1 MDETRELQIYEI
13 SREDFEKLGQHL
25 GEAEVMER
33 VIALL
38 HGLDDTRAKVIRLD
52 PDQLV
57 RYTRAIEAAAQQVG
71 LAVLVKTLSDGIAI
85 ALDTDEDRARRVRLQ
100 ALTQPPSP

>member
-13 SREDFEKLGQHL
+13 SREDFEKLGQRL

-33 VIALL
+33 LIALL
-38 HGLDDTRAKVIRLD
+38 HSLDDTHAKVIRLD

-57 RYTRAIEAAAQQVG
+57 RYTRAIEAAAQQIG
-71 LAVLVKTLSDGIAI
+71 LAVLVKPLSDGIAI
-85 ALDTDEDRARRVRLQ
+85 ALDTDEDRARRTRLQ

>member
-13 SREDFEKLGQHL
+13 SREDFEKLGQRL
-25 GEAEVMER
+25 GEEEVMQR
-33 VIALL
+33 LIALL
-38 HGLDDTRAKVIRLD
+38 HDLDDTRAKVIRLN

-57 RYTRAIEAAAQQVG
+57 MYTRAIQAAAQQIG
-71 LAVLVKTLSDGIAI
+71 LPVLVKTLSDGIAI
-85 ALDTDEDRARRVRLQ
+85 ALDTDEERARRVRLN

>member
-13 SREDFEKLGQHL
+13 SREDFEKLGQRL
-25 GEAEVMER
+25 GEEEVMQR
-33 VIALL
+33 LIALL
-38 HGLDDTRAKVIRLD
+38 HDLDDTRAKVIRLD

-57 RYTRAIEAAAQQVG
+57 RYTRAIEAAAQQIG
-71 LAVLVKTLSDGIAI
+71 LPVLVKTLSDGIAI
-85 ALDTDEDRARRVRLQ
+85 ALDTDEDRARRVRLN

>member
-13 SREDFEKLGQHL
+13 SREDFEKLGQRL
-25 GEAEVMER
+25 GEEEVMQR
-33 VIALL
+33 LIALL
-38 HGLDDTRAKVIRLD
+38 HDLDDTRAKVIRLN

-57 RYTRAIEAAAQQVG
+57 RYTRAIEAAAQQIG
-71 LAVLVKTLSDGIAI
+71 LPVLVKTLSDGIAI
-85 ALDTDEDRARRVRLQ
+85 ALDTDEERARRVRLN

>member
-13 SREDFEKLGQHL
+13 SREDFEKLGQRL

-33 VIALL
+33 LIALL

-57 RYTRAIEAAAQQVG
+57 RYTRAIEAAAQQIG
-71 LAVLVKTLSDGIAI
+71 LAVLVKPLSDGIAI
-85 ALDTDEDRARRVRLQ
+85 ALDTDEDRARRTRLQ

>member
-13 SREDFEKLGQHL
+13 SREDFEKLGQQL

-33 VIALL
+33 LIALL
-38 HGLDDTRAKVIRLD
+38 HDLDDTRAKVIRLD

-57 RYTRAIEAAAQQVG
+57 RYTRAIEAAAQQIG
-71 LAVLVKTLSDGIAI
+71 LPVLVKPLSDGIAI